1 MADET
6 PRDDTEPTS
15 SRPLLHVLVN
25 KCADRAR
32 TCSRERNWLGR
43 LAIVVERVRSASVDE
58 LLEVDGSPRPIAQ
71 DLIELLHRI
80 GLDEVRE
87 RQRVSDLEILT
98 MGISFTVYSDGEN
111 IDRAWPFDIIPRLI
125 DGDEWSVV
133 ERGLAQR
140 LRALN
145 HFIDDI
151 YNDRRIIADGV
162 FPADLLDDSANFRP
176 ECRGVHPKFGVWAHI
191 SGSDLVRSG
200 DGQLYVLEDN
210 LRVPSGVSYVLENR
224 AIAKRTFPELF
235 ERYRIRPVDAYTDEL
250 NRLLASLAPDDR
262 GDPCIAVLT
271 PGIYNSAYFEHS
283 FLAQR
288 MGAELVEGEDL
299 VVGDDDCVYMKTI
312 QGLERV
318 DVIYRRIDD
327 LFIDPEVFLPDSML
341 GVPGLM
347 RAWKA
352 GNVGIANAPGAGVAD
367 DKVVYAW
374 VPDMVR
380 YYLGEEP
387 LIPNVPTYRCMYDD
401 ERNHVLANLAELV
414 LKPANE
420 SGGYGIVIGNRA
432 TADELDAAAEAIR
445 SDPRNWVA
453 QPILDLSTAP
463 TLVAEGIEP
472 RHLDLR
478 PFILT
483 GEHSYVTAGG
493 LTRVALTKGSLIVN
507 SSQGGGSK
515 DTWIVDTNQQQTQ
528 VQQQTQTQGGVG

>member
-1 MADET
+1 
-6 PRDDTEPTS
+6 
-15 SRPLLHVLVN
+15 
-25 KCADRAR
+25 
-32 TCSRERNWLGR
+32 
-43 LAIVVERVRSASVDE
+43 VDE
-58 LLEVDGSPRPIAQ
+58 LLEVDGSPRPIAR

-80 GLDEVRE
+80 GLGEVRE

-125 DGDEWSVV
+125 DGAEWAVV
-133 ERGLAQR
+133 EQGLAQR

-145 HFIDDI
+145 RFIDDV
-151 YNDRRIIADGV
+151 YNDRQIIADGV
-162 FPADLLDDSANFRP
+162 FPAELLEDSANYRP

-191 SGSDLVRSG
+191 SGSDLVRAG
-200 DGQLYVLEDN
+200 DGRLYVLEDN

-224 AIAKRTFPELF
+224 AVAKRAFPELF
-235 ERYRIRPVDAYTDEL
+235 QRHRIRPVDAYTDEL
-250 NRLLASLAPDDR
+250 NKLLSSLAPQGR
-262 GDPCIAVLT
+262 HDPTIVVLT
-271 PGIYNSAYFEHS
+271 PGIFNSAYFEHS

-288 MGAELVEGEDL
+288 MGAELVEGQDL
-299 VVGDDDCVYMKTI
+299 VVGADDCVYMKTI
-312 QGLERV
+312 QGRERV

-327 LFIDPEVFLPDSML
+327 LFIDPEVFLPESTL
-341 GVPGLM
+341 GVEGLM

-352 GNVGIANAPGAGVAD
+352 GNVAIANAPGAGVAD
-367 DKVVYAW
+367 DKCVYAW
-374 VPDMVR
+374 VPDMIR

-387 LIPNVPTYRCMYDD
+387 LIPNVPTFRCMYDD
-401 ERNHVLANLAELV
+401 EREHVLANIGDLV

-432 TADELDAAAEAIR
+432 SSDELETAAAAIR
-445 SDPRNWVA
+445 ADPRNWVA

-463 TLVAEGIEP
+463 TLVDDGIEP

-493 LTRVALTKGSLIVN
+493 LTRVALTKGSLVVN

-515 DTWIVDTNQQQTQ
+515 DTWIVDTDPAWVEPAAQSQSQS
-528 VQQQTQTQGGVG
+528 QGDA

>member
-1 MADET
+1 M
-6 PRDDTEPTS
+6 
-15 SRPLLHVLVN
+15 
-25 KCADRAR
+25 
-32 TCSRERNWLGR
+32 
-43 LAIVVERVRSASVDE
+43 DE
-58 LLEVDGSPRPIAQ
+58 LLEDDGSPRPIANE
-71 DLIELLHRI
+71 LIELLHRI
-80 GLDEVRE
+80 GLDDLRE
-87 RQRVSDLEILT
+87 RQRVSDLDILT

-125 DGDEWSVV
+125 DGGEWSVV

-151 YNDRRIIADGV
+151 YNDRRIIADDV
-162 FPADLLDDSANFRP
+162 FPAALLDESVNYRA
-176 ECRGVHPKFGVWAHI
+176 ECQGVHPKFGVWAHI
-191 SGSDLVRSG
+191 SGSDLVRAG

-224 AIAKRTFPELF
+224 AVAKRAFPELF
-235 ERYRIRPVDAYTDEL
+235 QRYRIRPVDAYTDEL
-250 NRLLASLAPDDR
+250 NRLLSSLAPDGR
-262 GDPCIAVLT
+262 RDPCIAVLT
-271 PGIYNSAYFEHS
+271 PGIFNSAYFEHS

-288 MGAELVEGEDL
+288 MGAELVEGQDL

-327 LFIDPEVFLPDSML
+327 LFLDPEAFRPDSML

-374 VPDMVR
+374 VPDMIR
-380 YYLGEEP
+380 YYLGEDP
-387 LIPNVPTYRCMYDD
+387 LIPNVPTYRCMY
-401 ERNHVLANLAELV
+401 EREREHVLANLGDLV

-432 TADELDAAAEAIR
+432 SADELEVAAESIR
-445 SDPRNWVA
+445 ADPRNWVA

-463 TLVAEGIEP
+463 TLVEEGIEP

-483 GEHSYVTAGG
+483 GQHSYVTAGG
-493 LTRVALTKGSLIVN
+493 LTRVALTKGSLVVN

-515 DTWIVDTNQQQTQ
+515 DTWIVDMSNHPSIHHAQTQ
-528 VQQQTQTQGGVG
+528 SQTQTQMPSSTGGA

>member
-1 MADET
+1 MA
-6 PRDDTEPTS
+6 R
-15 SRPLLHVLVN
+15 
-25 KCADRAR
+25 
-32 TCSRERNWLGR
+32 
-43 LAIVVERVRSASVDE
+43 
-58 LLEVDGSPRPIAQ
+58 
-71 DLIELLHRI
+71 DLIGLLHRI

-145 HFIDDI
+145 RFIDDI
-151 YNDRRIIADGV
+151 YNDQQIITDGV
-162 FPADLLDDSANFRP
+162 FPAALLEDSANYRP
-176 ECRGVHPKFGVWAHI
+176 ECRGVRPKFGVWAHI
-191 SGSDLVRSG
+191 CGSDLVRAG

-210 LRVPSGVSYVLENR
+210 LRVPSGVSYMLENR
-224 AIAKRTFPELF
+224 AVAKRAFPELYQ
-235 ERYRIRPVDAYTDEL
+235 RYRIRPVDAYTDEL
-250 NRLLASLAPDDR
+250 NKLLSSLAPTDR
-262 GDPCIAVLT
+262 HDPTIVVLT
-271 PGIYNSAYFEHS
+271 PGIFNSAYFEHS

-288 MGAELVEGEDL
+288 MGAELVEGQDL
-299 VVGDDDCVYMKTI
+299 VVGDDECVYMKTI

-327 LFIDPEVFLPDSML
+327 LFIDPEVFLPESAL
-341 GVPGLM
+341 GVEGLM

-352 GNVGIANAPGAGVAD
+352 GNVAIANAPGAGVAD
-367 DKVVYAW
+367 DKCVYAW
-374 VPDMVR
+374 VPDMIR

-387 LIPNVPTYRCMYDD
+387 LIPNVPTFRCMYDD
-401 ERNHVLANLAELV
+401 ERDHVLANIGDLV

-432 TADELDAAAEAIR
+432 TSEELETAAAAIR
-445 SDPRNWVA
+445 ADPRNWVA

-463 TLVAEGIEP
+463 TLVDDGIEP

-493 LTRVALTKGSLIVN
+493 LTRVALTKGSLVVN

-515 DTWIVDTNQQQTQ
+515 DTWIVDTDPAWGPSSTGASTQ
-528 VQQQTQTQGGVG
+528 SQSQADG

>member
-1 MADET
+1 
-6 PRDDTEPTS
+6 
-15 SRPLLHVLVN
+15 
-25 KCADRAR
+25 
-32 TCSRERNWLGR
+32 
-43 LAIVVERVRSASVDE
+43 VDE
-58 LLEVDGSPRPIAQ
+58 LLEADGSPRPIAR

-80 GLDEVRE
+80 GLQDVRE

-125 DGDEWSVV
+125 DGAEWSVV

-145 HFIDDI
+145 RFIDDI
-151 YNDRRIIADGV
+151 YNDQEIIAAGV
-162 FPADLLDDSANFRP
+162 FPADLLEDSANYRP
-176 ECRGVHPKFGVWAHI
+176 ECRGVRPKFGVWAHI
-191 SGSDLVRSG
+191 SGSDLVRGG

-224 AIAKRTFPELF
+224 AIAKRAFPELF

-250 NRLLASLAPDDR
+250 NRLLHSLAPDDR
-262 GDPCIAVLT
+262 HDPNIAVLT

-299 VVGDDDCVYMKTI
+299 VVTDDDCVYMKTI

-327 LFIDPEVFLPDSML
+327 LFIDPEVFLPESML

-367 DKVVYAW
+367 DKCVYAW
-374 VPDMVR
+374 VPDMIR

-387 LIPNVPTYRCMYDD
+387 LIPNVPTFRCMYDD
-401 ERNHVLANLAELV
+401 EREHVLANIGDLV

-432 TADELDAAAEAIR
+432 TADELEAAAEAIR
-445 SDPRNWVA
+445 ADPRNWVA

-463 TLVAEGIEP
+463 TLVEDGIEP

-483 GEHSYVTAGG
+483 GEQSYVTAGG
-493 LTRVALTKGSLIVN
+493 LTRVALTKGSLVVN

-515 DTWIVDTNQQQTQ
+515 DTWIVDTRPTQ
-528 VQQQTQTQGGVG
+528 PADTATQSQSQSQTQGVD